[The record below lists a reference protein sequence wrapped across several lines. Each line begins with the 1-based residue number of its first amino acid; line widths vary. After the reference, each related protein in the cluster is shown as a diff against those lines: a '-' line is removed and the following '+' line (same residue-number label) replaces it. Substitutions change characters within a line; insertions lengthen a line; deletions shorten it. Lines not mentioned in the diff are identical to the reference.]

1 MFRRP
6 PAATTKD
13 PNAKREPPDFKQLR
27 RLFSYTKPY
36 RTILIVGILSSAIS
50 GGLGLIFPQFV
61 GQFFDAFISGSSMGG
76 LNRVVFL
83 LLVIFAIQAVFN
95 FFRTYFLNLT
105 GEGVVA
111 DLRSNLY
118 GHLIYLPAR
127 FFENR
132 KTGEITSRLTSD
144 ISTVQAVVSTSIAQ
158 FVNQAVLLI
167 GSIVLIIVTNFRLT
181 ALMLLSVPV
190 VILAAVFFG
199 RQIRKLSTQFQD
211 LVADANAI
219 AEESIVGIRVVK
231 SFTAEKLEAERY
243 TEKVQAS
250 YQLAKK
256 RALIRGLFIAGI
268 FFAMFSAISVVLWYG
283 GRLVFLGDI
292 SAGDLSKFLL
302 YTVFV
307 AGAVGSLTGL
317 YSQIQEALG
326 ASKRIFELLDT
337 QSDLVEPESSSLT
350 QVKGSIEFKDVS
362 FHYGDRG
369 DAPVLKNITM
379 TANAGEIVALVGPSG
394 SGKSTLVTLIPRF
407 YDPSEGQILLD
418 GSNIKTLKLH
428 DLRSHIGIVP
438 QETQLF
444 SGTILENIRY
454 GNPKATDKE
463 VIEAAKSANAADFIT
478 DFPDKYQ
485 TIVGERGIKLS
496 GGQRQRVAI
505 ARALLKN
512 PRILILDEATS
523 SLDSESEA
531 IVQEALET
539 LMQGRTTFVIAH
551 RLSTIRNADKI
562 IVVDKG
568 ELVEQGSH
576 NELMQKAGLYKSLH
590 DQQFKQ
596 AELALETDTSLYN

>member
-1 MFRRP
+1 M
-6 PAATTKD
+6 
-13 PNAKREPPDFKQLR
+13 
-27 RLFSYTKPY
+27 
-36 RTILIVGILSSAIS
+36 LIFGVLASAIS

-61 GQFFDAFISGSSMGG
+61 GQFFDAFISGSSMAG

-83 LLVIFAIQAVFN
+83 LLAVFAVQAVFN
-95 FFRTYFLNLT
+95 FFRTYYLSLA

-111 DLRSNLY
+111 DLRSGLY
-118 GHLIYLPAR
+118 EHLMYLSNN

-144 ISTVQAVVSTSIAQ
+144 ITTVQGAVSTALAQ
-158 FVNQAVLLI
+158 LINQLVLLV
-167 GSIVLIIVTNFRLT
+167 GSLVLITVTNFRLT
-181 ALMLLSVPV
+181 SLMLLSVPV

-199 RQIRKLSTQFQD
+199 RQIRKLSKTFQD
-211 LVADANAI
+211 LVADANAS
-219 AEESIVGIRVVK
+219 AEEAISGIRVVK
-231 SFTAEKLEAERY
+231 SFTAEALETERY
-243 TEKVQAS
+243 RKQVQAS
-250 YQLAKK
+250 YDLAKR
-256 RALIRGLFIAGI
+256 RALIRGFFVSGI

-317 YSQIQEALG
+317 YSQFQQALG
-326 ASKRIFELLDT
+326 ASERIFELLDT
-337 QSDLVEPESSSLT
+337 QSDLLEPSESKVVAKPGNVS
-350 QVKGSIEFKDVS
+350 FDNVS

-369 DAPVLKNITM
+369 DEHVISNISLK
-379 TANAGEIVALVGPSG
+379 ARSGEVVALVGPSG

-407 YDPSEGQILLD
+407 YDPTEGQVLLD
-418 GSNIKTLKLH
+418 GVDIRDLTLN
-428 DLRSHIGIVP
+428 DLRSHIGTVP

-444 SGTILENIRY
+444 SGTIQENIRY
-454 GNPKATDKE
+454 GRPDASEQE
-463 VIEAAKSANAADFIT
+463 VIEAAKAANADEFIR
-478 DFPDKYQ
+478 DFPAAYE

-531 IVQEALET
+531 IVQEALER
-539 LMQGRTTFVIAH
+539 LMKGRTTFVIAH
-551 RLSTIRNADKI
+551 RLSTIRNADRI
-562 IVVDKG
+562 LVLQKG
-568 ELVEQGSH
+568 KLVEQGTH
-576 NELMQKAGLYKSLH
+576 EELMQSAGLYKSLH

-596 AELALETDTSLYN
+596 NEALALS